1 MISKNKKNKGLARGR
16 PTAEGITRH
25 DAGFTLVETLIAVLI
40 LSIAIAGP
48 LTIASKGLN
57 AALVAKNQTTAA
69 FLAQDAM
76 EYLRFARDT
85 NRLEGQD
92 WLNGPAASDPTT
104 LKECISPKTCYL
116 DSTAQNP
123 TSPRVCGGSTCGVMN
138 YDATNHVYNYDNAAT
153 PTIFTRTIEII
164 TQAANTEVTAK
175 VTVSWKDAGGVA
187 RQVVVQENM
196 FNWQ

>member
-1 MISKNKKNKGLARGR
+1 MISKNIQKNK
-16 PTAEGITRH
+16 
-25 DAGFTLVETLIAVLI
+25 GFTLVETLIAVLI

-57 AALVAKNQTTAA
+57 AALIAKNQATAA

-85 NRLEGQD
+85 NRLENQD
-92 WLNGPAASDPTT
+92 WLDGPSATDSTT
-104 LKECISPKTCYL
+104 LTQCESPKTCYL

-123 TSPRVCGGSTCGVMN
+123 TFPHACANSGCDPIS
-138 YDATNHVYNYDNAAT
+138 YDATNHIYNYDSAAT
-153 PTIFTRTIEII
+153 ASIFTRTIELI
-164 TQAANTEVTAK
+164 TQAPNKEILAK
-175 VTVSWKDAGGVA
+175 VTVSWRDTGGVT